1 MNADAILSALFA
13 IRCGLKNLHVDFIA
27 IAVAAPGV
35 DDCSNP

>member
-1 MNADAILSALFA
+1 MQFYQRLFA

-35 DDCSNP
+35 DDFSHP

>member
-1 MNADAILSALFA
+1 MQFYQRLFA

-27 IAVAAPGV
+27 IALVAPGV

>member
-1 MNADAILSALFA
+1 MQFYQRLFA
-13 IRCGLKNLHVDFIA
+13 IRCGLNNLYVDFIA